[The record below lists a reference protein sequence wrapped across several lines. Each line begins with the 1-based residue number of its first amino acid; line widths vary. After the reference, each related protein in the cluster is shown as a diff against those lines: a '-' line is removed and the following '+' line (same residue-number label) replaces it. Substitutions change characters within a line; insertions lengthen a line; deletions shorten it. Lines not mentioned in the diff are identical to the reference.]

1 MDKRNSSSKKCPP
14 AVGGGDRHTR
24 RIGIAIALGIAF
36 LLLSMV
42 IGLVTV
48 GVSFTLSPG
57 ILITSLL
64 SKTFRT
70 GIALKWTLSIA
81 ISFLAFYFLEKRL
94 KPYLILCSIIFFIS
108 GLIFIVFPDSSYEKK
123 IVRPTLAKMFRFV
136 NFTPIAKS
144 VAVWPV
150 LRVFYN
156 VSDQATFGGDYIGN
170 IFNTKPPRGID
181 LSDAETSQAELASR
195 QTEKNKN
202 MYLTAITDIK
212 TIGAVIERYRSD
224 FSSPPVHESIRAL
237 STDAKIIP
245 HYIRV
250 MPVADPWGNEYLYQS
265 SQRTYWIGCTGSDAK
280 FSGFDQAGRPEW
292 QPGVDLVYMNG
303 DFRFGPK
310 SLVEDETASAASP
323 KGQSDLA
330 GFQDWESILSAQ
342 SGLPFAKSVI
352 GKQISVM
359 EGFADAMKQAE
370 TDQAVAASLNA
381 FTADMKKLM
390 PFVHKLS
397 RVYDRKKPPAELQP
411 EMEKVEIS
419 QGRSA
424 KAIDKATQFS
434 QSAVVSEALA
444 KFKDLMAEAQK
455 QPDPERMKK
464 TAKSSE
470 PAKEKTKPAEKVD
483 SFSKAQIWGSVKTG
497 DSDLLKKIIASGANV
512 RMADGNG
519 ASLIMWAAY
528 LGNGEMVKE
537 LLKNGA
543 DPKKKGIIWTIED
556 KSSWYGS
563 ALGAA
568 AGGGFLEIVKLL
580 VEDGKVDVNDR
591 QLMDDGIPD
600 GGWTPLMEAG
610 SKGHLEIVVYLLEK
624 RASIYLKDRTGATA
638 VDLAK
643 NRKIARLLRES

>member
-1 MDKRNSSSKKCPP
+1 
-14 AVGGGDRHTR
+14 
-24 RIGIAIALGIAF
+24 
-36 LLLSMV
+36 MV

-464 TAKSSE
+464 TAKSAE